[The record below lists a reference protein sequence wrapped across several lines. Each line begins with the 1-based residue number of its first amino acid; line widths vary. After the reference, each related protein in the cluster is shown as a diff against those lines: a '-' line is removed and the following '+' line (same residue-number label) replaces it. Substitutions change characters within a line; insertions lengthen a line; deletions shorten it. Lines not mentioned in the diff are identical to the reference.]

1 MGFGRRWYGACQYAS
16 VVRRFVS
23 LMVLALAAAA
33 CGGDASTLDPAGPR
47 AARIADLTWL
57 MTAIALVVFLIVLA
71 LLAIAVL
78 RRDRPGLWPAR
89 RMSDTGIIIAG
100 GIILPALV
108 LPFLWAV
115 TLRDMSALASPPQP
129 TVADIEIVG
138 HQFWYE
144 VSYPDHGLDYRNEL
158 FIPVGQP
165 VLLRVTS
172 SDVIHSFW
180 IPRLAGKIDMIPG
193 RTNELWI
200 EASQPGI
207 YRVVCAEFCG
217 LWHAKMEMRIIAES
231 PEAFAA
237 RLASGR

>member
-1 MGFGRRWYGACQYAS
+1 
-16 VVRRFVS
+16 
-23 LMVLALAAAA
+23 MVLAQAVAA
-33 CGGDASTLDPAGPR
+33 CAGETSTLDPAGPR
-47 AARIADLTWL
+47 AARIAELTWL
-57 MTAIALVVFLIVLA
+57 MTALAVVVFLMVLG
-71 LLAIAVL
+71 LMSIAVL
-78 RRDRPGLWPAR
+78 RRGRPALWPAR

-108 LPFLWAV
+108 LPLLWAV
-115 TLRDMSALASPPQP
+115 TLRDMSALANPPQP

-144 VSYPDHGLDYRNEL
+144 VSYPDHGLEYRDEL

-172 SDVIHSFW
+172 SDVTHSFW

-193 RTNELWI
+193 RTNELWV

-217 LWHAKMEMRIIAES
+217 LWHAKMEMRITAES

-237 RLASGR
+237 RLASRR